1 MKSQLYYGAAYYP
14 ELWDEKT
21 IEEDIR
27 YMKKVGINVVR
38 MGEFAWAKMEP
49 KQDQIDISFFVD
61 IIDKLYENGIE
72 TIICTPTP
80 PPPIWLTHG
89 HPERRYG

>member
-1 MKSQLYYGAAYYP
+1 
-14 ELWDEKT
+14 
-21 IEEDIR
+21 
-27 YMKKVGINVVR
+27 MKKVGVNVVR

-80 PPPIWLTHG
+80 TPPIWLTHG
-89 HPERRYG
+89 HPERMYVDADGTVMSHGADNMYVPTIHSSGKEVE